1 MHTAEKA
8 FLRQALC
15 TRLPTC
21 LVDFLDFLA
30 AAGKLKLFFALVD
43 MVAAVGEV
51 AESWFVCEVGA
62 H

>member
-1 MHTAEKA
+1 M
-8 FLRQALC
+8 
-15 TRLPTC
+15 
-21 LVDFLDFLA
+21 DFLA

-51 AESWFVCEVGA
+51 AESWFVCEAVGA

>member
-1 MHTAEKA
+1 MDT
-8 FLRQALC
+8 LC
-15 TRLPTC
+15 ASFATC

-51 AESWFVCEVGA
+51 ADS
-62 H
+62 

>member
-1 MHTAEKA
+1 MLT
-8 FLRQALC
+8 
-15 TRLPTC
+15 TC

-30 AAGKLKLFFALVD
+30 AAGKLKLFLALVD

-51 AESWFVCEVGA
+51 AENWCVCKARDA